1 MRLDNGCVR
10 DLVGGKGTDFLLVG
24 RVVDPFLRSLDGG
37 LALFEGSGQLAVE
50 VGSVAELGVGSRFL
64 RRRRTSVRCEIRP
77 LQDWNEHDGR
87 KEKVG
92 TYRVQIRE
100 REMGVLV
107 RELSESG

>member
-1 MRLDNGCVR
+1 M
-10 DLVGGKGTDFLLVG
+10 DFLLVG

-50 VGSVAELGVGSRFL
+50 VGGVAELGVGGWFL
-64 RRRRTSVRCEIRP
+64 RRRRTSVRCEIR
-77 LQDWNEHDGR
+77 LLRDWNEHGGR